1 VYAAAG
7 SVSSTSETGT
17 NEHSNANKPSA
28 VPIAGS
34 KTSLVILT
42 ATALTAAFTSTGSNA
57 TVALGLSY
65 ALVSAAGILL
75 VQRAAWLA
83 QSPRSNVIYS
93 ANGFLA
99 QPEDAERSDSSGSGN
114 SSSDVVR
121 DVCAAAGLATLVAS
135 VTLES
140 WHIGGLLYRS
150 PVGNW
155 VARSSYAGL
164 AVTLAILAV
173 HILMY
178 RSLLLMV
185 CYILCQ
191 CSLFVNASA
200 TARLLHA
207 SLSAPSLYKQPLDP
221 LRTLTHSPYR
231 SQGRAPSSPV
241 SSL

>member
-7 SVSSTSETGT
+7 SISPTSETGT
-17 NEHSNANKPSA
+17 GEQSNANKPAA
-28 VPIAGS
+28 VPVAGS

-42 ATALTAAFTSTGSNA
+42 ATALTAASMSTGSNA

-65 ALVSAAGILL
+65 ALVSAAGALL

-83 QSPRSNVIYS
+83 QSSRSNVIYS

-99 QPEDAERSDSSGSGN
+99 QPEDAERSDSSNGP
-114 SSSDVVR
+114 SDVVR

-140 WHIGGLLYRS
+140 WHIGGFLHRS

-155 VARSSYAGL
+155 VERNSYAGL

-173 HILMY
+173 HVLMY

-185 CYILCQ
+185 CCILC
-191 CSLFVNASA
+191 
-200 TARLLHA
+200 
-207 SLSAPSLYKQPLDP
+207 
-221 LRTLTHSPYR
+221 
-231 SQGRAPSSPV
+231 
-241 SSL
+241 